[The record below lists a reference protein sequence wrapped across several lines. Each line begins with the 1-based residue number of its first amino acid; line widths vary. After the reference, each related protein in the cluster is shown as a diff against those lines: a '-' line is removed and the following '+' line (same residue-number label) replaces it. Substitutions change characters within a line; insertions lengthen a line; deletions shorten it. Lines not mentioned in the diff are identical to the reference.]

1 MNDEWCAD
9 IPRKTGIKI
18 VKNNYNKNNIS
29 KKVEVK
35 PKTVHTHCDYCNSE
49 LELTKEDTYI
59 GWLGARFVECPC
71 CGKETMVDELEGI
84 DLTKDNVKFPTH
96 FYKTNKE
103 LEGVKE
109 VENEEITKQ
118 IQNGIDFLRENKD
131 EFSWYVSYGDL
142 FVSVFRFEGDE
153 IYSVYV
159 TRDFYN
165 TEIPFEK
172 SDY

>member
-1 MNDEWCAD
+1 MEERYKILMNDEWCAD
-9 IPRKTGIKI
+9 TPRKTGIKI

-71 CGKETMVDELEGI
+71 CGRETMVDELEGI
-84 DLTKDNVKFPTH
+84 NLTMDNIKFPIH
-96 FYKTNKE
+96 FNRTNKE

-118 IQNGIDFLRENKD
+118 IRNGIDFLRENKD
-131 EFSWYVSYGDL
+131 EFSWYVS
-142 FVSVFRFEGDE
+142 
-153 IYSVYV
+153 
-159 TRDFYN
+159 
-165 TEIPFEK
+165 
-172 SDY
+172 

>member
-1 MNDEWCAD
+1 MD
-9 IPRKTGIKI
+9 
-18 VKNNYNKNNIS
+18 NI
-29 KKVEVK
+29 
-35 PKTVHTHCDYCNSE
+35 
-49 LELTKEDTYI
+49 
-59 GWLGARFVECPC
+59 
-71 CGKETMVDELEGI
+71 
-84 DLTKDNVKFPTH
+84 KFPIH
-96 FYKTNKE
+96 FNRTNKE

-118 IQNGIDFLRENKD
+118 IRNGIDFLRENKD